1 MADEGFRRKPAAI
14 LSAKIE
20 VYCRLM
26 DDEEGHLP
34 SACDTY
40 SLCV

>member
-14 LSAKIE
+14 LKAKVE

-26 DDEEGHLP
+26 DDEEE
-34 SACDTY
+34 AT
-40 SLCV
+40 VRM